1 MLVLVHY
8 KNFISI
14 FLTILILYS
23 CSISCQSD
31 EMVAKHISVES
42 ANYSSED
49 VFKGIFFLEGEFV
62 SEIPSLNNL
71 KIKREQ
77 FISSPI
83 YKTNFVNS
91 SSSDSLFYTEE
102 EKQQMIDSLR
112 NFLLQEINMLNP
124 NIMDELYDE
133 IQMGNPDSVNK
144 KLLEVGHLFKAA
156 LFKID
161 PIKDD
166 ISLLEDAYKNGGIDP
181 KDYDFTDNAD
191 VQQFNS
197 DIQIF
202 IDNNTQYENYLN
214 QDAWAV
220 VLLVYVV
227 MFMFWAILAAVFLF
241 GEFLIF
247 YFNLIFIYNAFLW
260 ADENPEE
267 GTQLTSNLIILD
279 LINFFQ
285 NE

>member
-1 MLVLVHY
+1 
-8 KNFISI
+8 
-14 FLTILILYS
+14 
-23 CSISCQSD
+23 
-31 EMVAKHISVES
+31 
-42 ANYSSED
+42 
-49 VFKGIFFLEGEFV
+49 
-62 SEIPSLNNL
+62 
-71 KIKREQ
+71 
-77 FISSPI
+77 
-83 YKTNFVNS
+83 
-91 SSSDSLFYTEE
+91 
-102 EKQQMIDSLR
+102 MIDSLR